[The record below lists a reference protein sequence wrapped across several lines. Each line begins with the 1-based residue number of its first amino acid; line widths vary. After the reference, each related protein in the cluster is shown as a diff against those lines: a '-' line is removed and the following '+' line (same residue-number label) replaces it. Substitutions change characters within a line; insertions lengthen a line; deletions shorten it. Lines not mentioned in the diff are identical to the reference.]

1 MLDSLHSSPMAV
13 SIGQMRRGPA
23 VRYSEFA
30 VSHPKPPPLVGQHTV
45 EILKGMLGYDNDAI
59 EELLRTGVVA
69 QHECFPLCY
78 VDSQMPKGMI
88 RDIILSHLQCLLQ
101 MFPHTWDIP
110 AQLSAMCAL
119 ELMFKSR
126 SFLISGQEERYPLAE
141 AHQPQQLSSLC
152 AKASEA
158 MFM

>member
-1 MLDSLHSSPMAV
+1 MVMDS
-13 SIGQMRRGPA
+13 
-23 VRYSEFA
+23 
-30 VSHPKPPPLVGQHTV
+30 
-45 EILKGMLGYDNDAI
+45 
-59 EELLRTGVVA
+59 
-69 QHECFPLCY
+69 CFYANIVPGIFC
-78 VDSQMPKGMI
+78 
-88 RDIILSHLQCLLQ
+88 R

-126 SFLISGQEERYPLAE
+126 SVLISGQEERYPLAE